1 MKQQVKIYDRIFRYG
16 VRCLGIYAITNIPST
31 PFNSATFQR
40 FFFLTLTSAAFD
52 FSVVPPSVLHFS
64 KNFFFIRASRIVELK
79 ILFYFLFR
87 IANGTRSKEEKEVLD
102 MFGSIFSLIE
112 IGVFKEIMSNNIE
125 VTNLLKIWLSTFNF
139 DCTA

>member
-1 MKQQVKIYDRIFRYG
+1 MIASFAMVFDALVFMRLLTSHLLHLILLLFKG
-16 VRCLGIYAITNIPST
+16 
-31 PFNSATFQR
+31 